1 MVEWVDLL
9 IILSLGIKNGLVV
22 VTALNGR
29 YSLGMKLHGGR
40 PSANVQVTGA
50 ARLHRAASDGP
61 QGYAT

>member
-40 PSANVQVTGA
+40 PSANEAVKKPDFPNQNK
-50 ARLHRAASDGP
+50 RYRRP
-61 QGYAT
+61 NFC